1 MFTYHGTFIP
11 VPEQLLRQLCTSV
24 YTFVAANR
32 PVVAGAGLLYPS
44 RDDSSRTLQQGGI
57 ALVDIRA
64 QLTALQANIIGRF
77 LEPERIAW
85 KSFFGS
91 WLSMPLTH
99 EQRLGTP
106 SQQQHIW
113 QLGSYLP
120 FSSFNTRSID
130 APRRV
135 IAYIDAF
142 RQLHPHRLVAVDELP
157 YHEVMSQPLFHSWQ
171 IQHMG
176 NPIAWEPWARQGR
189 VRLQHLRDLILSGAP
204 QTQLALQQAIAL
216 LLASMPPSWAAHVC
230 GPSPQPTH
238 MASAAP
244 ADSRVFC
251 PDADGQLIHT
261 HTVTATAA
269 LVPAPAL
276 EQDAPQPQL
285 PADLRPVL
293 VIDWDPTRPWHPRH
307 RGPLADL
314 AGADAAQAAPQ
325 PEPSQ
330 DPHLVGAWSDG
341 SLDPRSW
348 GFGSEPVHEYVVRS
362 RASRLRTLRRIIAG
376 LPQAVG
382 AMRPAI

>member
-1 MFTYHGTFIP
+1 MDVPAALNVMAVPGSRPTRCSGLRRLALRVLSALLGT
-11 VPEQLLRQLCTSV
+11 
-24 YTFVAANR
+24 
-32 PVVAGAGLLYPS
+32 AGA
-44 RDDSSRTLQQGGI
+44 RTH
-57 ALVDIRA
+57 
-64 QLTALQANIIGRF
+64 QANIIGRF

-142 RQLHPHRLVAVDELP
+142 RQLHPHRLVAVDEMP
-157 YHEVMSQPLFHSWQ
+157 YHEVRSQPLFHSWQ

-244 ADSRVFC
+244 ADNRVFC

-276 EQDAPQPQL
+276 EQDAPQAQL

-307 RGPLADL
+307 SIAWACQHSLLTDLELTDRSAADMHAFAAAHEL
-314 AGADAAQAAPQ
+314 LFCAGI
-325 PEPSQ
+325 S
-330 DPHLVGAWSDG
+330 
-341 SLDPRSW
+341 
-348 GFGSEPVHEYVVRS
+348 
-362 RASRLRTLRRIIAG
+362 
-376 LPQAVG
+376 
-382 AMRPAI
+382 